1 MIIEIE
7 RDPALYPESNI
18 IEVGDELS
26 LSYLR
31 LTMIRLL
38 RAYSSG
44 LERQVSI
51 ILALMVLWCGER
63 EMRLRNSA

>member
-7 RDPALYPESNI
+7 RDPALYPDSNI
-18 IEVGDELS
+18 VEVGDELS
-26 LSYLR
+26 LSCLS
-31 LTMIRLL
+31 LMMIRLL

-51 ILALMVLWCGER
+51 ILALTVLRCEER

>member
-18 IEVGDELS
+18 VEVGDEFS
-26 LSYLR
+26 LSCPR
-31 LTMIRLL
+31 LMMILLL

-51 ILALMVLWCGER
+51 ILALMVLRCGER